1 MFNSPSIF
9 NCIINKDNFAEL
21 VTKFSEDPGSKET
34 GGLYEDF
41 LEADMVPEFSS
52 FCATEPIGKIGIVKT
67 NFGFHIIEV
76 LERASAKFP
85 LLVSVTKTFKAS
97 DETLLNKES
106 EVSSI
111 LYKLD
116 RSITKVTSSL
126 QKNTLFD
133 KIVTASKYTTR
144 SVIIEDNNPK
154 VTGLTTSIA
163 VNKILELA
171 FTEEAAI
178 GDLTSYP
185 IKDKDKYI
193 IAMISSIK
201 EKGEPMV
208 KFMDS
213 LAHAMLKLTNMIM
226 WLAPLAVF
234 SSISVVIA
242 DKGIGVLKDY
252 SKLIAMFYGGLSLLW
267 VILIGLCYIMIRKKT
282 WSLLS
287 HIKEPLMLA
296 FATASSE
303 SAYPKLLNQLDRF
316 GIKEKI
322 SSFVLP
328 LGYSFNLD
336 GSMMYMTFGSLLIAQ
351 AYGID
356 LSIGQQITMLLV
368 LMITSK
374 GIAGVPRASL
384 VVIAATVAGF
394 GIPEAGLALLLPI
407 DQFLDMGRT
416 ATNVVGNAVATV
428 AVSKMEG
435 EEINH

>member
-1 MFNSPSIF
+1 MK
-9 NCIINKDNFAEL
+9 NKL
-21 VTKFSEDPGSKET
+21 TYWIL
-34 GGLYEDF
+34 GGLVLGIAAGALVNMQFSQDRAGIDLFIKYTSLGSYIF
-41 LEADMVPEFSS
+41 LKLIKLI
-52 FCATEPIGKIGIVKT
+52 IGPLVLSTLVVGVANIGDARSVGRMGIKTIGWFVFASLTSLTLGLILVNILQPGAAFIGQVAEVK
-67 NFGFHIIEV
+67 
-76 LERASAKFP
+76 AA
-85 LLVSVTKTFKAS
+85 TFKA
-97 DETLLNKES
+97 EEFTLIHFIDQLFPENIL
-106 EVSSI
+106 VALSSHKTVLQI
-111 LYKLD
+111 VVF
-116 RSITKVTSSL
+116 SI
-126 QKNTLFD
+126 FF
-133 KIVTASKYTTR
+133 
-144 SVIIEDNNPK
+144 
-154 VTGLTTSIA
+154 GLALSG
-163 VNKILELA
+163 
-171 FTEEAAI
+171 I
-178 GDLTSYP
+178 G
-185 IKDKDKYI
+185 
-193 IAMISSIK
+193 
-201 EKGEPMV
+201 EKGEAMV
-208 KFMDS
+208 KLMDA

-226 WLAPLAVF
+226 WIAPLAVF

-242 DKGIGVLKDY
+242 DKGIGILMDY
-252 SKLIAMFYGGLSLLW
+252 SKLIAMFYGGLGILW
-267 VILIGLCYIMIRKKT
+267 VILLGFCYLMIRNKT

-356 LSIGQQITMLLV
+356 LSISQQITMLLI
-368 LMITSK
+368 LMVTSK

-384 VVIAATVAGF
+384 VVIAATISGF

-435 EEINH
+435 EVIHT

>member
-1 MFNSPSIF
+1 LG
-9 NCIINKDNFAEL
+9 L
-21 VTKFSEDPGSKET
+21 VLVNTLQPGAAFTDQVQHLSSSQIQT
-34 GGLYEDF
+34 Q
-41 LEADMVPEFSS
+41 EF
-52 FCATEPIGKIGIVKT
+52 
-67 NFGFHIIEV
+67 
-76 LERASAKFP
+76 
-85 LLVSVTKTFKAS
+85 
-97 DETLLNKES
+97 TLLHFIDQLFPENIVVALSTHKT
-106 EVSSI
+106 V
-111 LYKLD
+111 
-116 RSITKVTSSL
+116 L
-126 QKNTLFD
+126 Q
-133 KIVTASKYTTR
+133 IVVF
-144 SVIIEDNNPK
+144 SVFFGLALSA
-154 VTGLTTSIA
+154 TGE
-163 VNKILELA
+163 K
-171 FTEEAAI
+171 
-178 GDLTSYP
+178 GKP
-185 IKDKDKYI
+185 M
-193 IAMISSIK
+193 IAM
-201 EKGEPMV
+201 
-208 KFMDS
+208 MDS
-213 LAHAMLKLTNMIM
+213 LAHAMLKLTNYIM

-242 DKGIGVLKDY
+242 EKGIGILADY
-252 SKLIAMFYGGLSLLW
+252 SKLIAVFYGGLALLW
-267 VILIGLCYIMIRKKT
+267 VVLIGFCYLMIKQKT

-316 GIKEKI
+316 GVKEKI

-356 LSIGQQITMLLV
+356 LSISQQITMLLV
-368 LMITSK
+368 LMVTSK

-435 EEINH
+435 ETIHH

>member
-1 MFNSPSIF
+1 MKNKLTYWILAGLIGGIIAGAIVNNLFHNDPISLQLYIDYTKLGSYIF
-9 NCIINKDNFAEL
+9 LKLIKLIIGPLVLSTLVVGVANIGDAKSVGRMGIKTIAWFVFASLMSLTLGL
-21 VTKFSEDPGSKET
+21 VLVNTLQPGAAFTDQVQHLGSSQIQT
-34 GGLYEDF
+34 Q
-41 LEADMVPEFSS
+41 EF
-52 FCATEPIGKIGIVKT
+52 
-67 NFGFHIIEV
+67 
-76 LERASAKFP
+76 
-85 LLVSVTKTFKAS
+85 
-97 DETLLNKES
+97 TLLHFIDQLFPENIVVALSTHKT
-106 EVSSI
+106 V
-111 LYKLD
+111 
-116 RSITKVTSSL
+116 L
-126 QKNTLFD
+126 QIVVFSVFFGLALSATGD
-133 KIVTASKYTTR
+133 KGK
-144 SVIIEDNNPK
+144 PM
-154 VTGLTTSIA
+154 
-163 VNKILELA
+163 
-171 FTEEAAI
+171 
-178 GDLTSYP
+178 
-185 IKDKDKYI
+185 
-193 IAMISSIK
+193 IAM
-201 EKGEPMV
+201 
-208 KFMDS
+208 MDS
-213 LAHAMLKLTNMIM
+213 LAHAMLKLTNYIM

-242 DKGIGVLKDY
+242 EKGIGILANY
-252 SKLIAMFYGGLSLLW
+252 SKLIAVFYGGLALLW
-267 VILIGLCYIMIRKKT
+267 VVLIGFCYLMIKQKT

-336 GSMMYMTFGSLLIAQ
+336 GSMMYMTFGSILIAQ

-356 LSIGQQITMLLV
+356 LSISQQITMLLV
-368 LMITSK
+368 LMVTSK

-435 EEINH
+435 ETIHH

>member
-1 MFNSPSIF
+1 MK
-9 NCIINKDNFAEL
+9 NKL
-21 VTKFSEDPGSKET
+21 TYWIL
-34 GGLYEDF
+34 GGLILGIIVGALVNKVFSTDHEGIELYMKYTSLGSYIF
-41 LEADMVPEFSS
+41 LKSIKLI
-52 FCATEPIGKIGIVKT
+52 IGPLVLSTLVVGVANIGDAKTIGRMGVKT
-67 NFGFHIIEV
+67 IGWFIF
-76 LERASAKFP
+76 AS
-85 LLVSVTKTFKAS
+85 
-97 DETLLNKES
+97 
-106 EVSSI
+106 
-111 LYKLD
+111 
-116 RSITKVTSSL
+116 
-126 QKNTLFD
+126 
-133 KIVTASKYTTR
+133 
-144 SVIIEDNNPK
+144 
-154 VTGLTTSIA
+154 
-163 VNKILELA
+163 
-171 FTEEAAI
+171 
-178 GDLTSYP
+178 LTSLTLGLILVNFLRP
-185 IKDKDKYI
+185 GDAFINQVQGLPASGLKVEEFTLIHFIDQLFPENI
-193 IAMISSIK
+193 IVSLSSHKTVLQIVVFAIFFGLALSAIK
-201 EKGEPMV
+201 EKGEPLV
-208 KFMDS
+208 KLMDS

-242 DKGIGVLKDY
+242 DKGVGILKNY
-252 SKLIAMFYGGLSLLW
+252 SKLIAMFYGGLGLLW
-267 VILIGLCYIMIRKKT
+267 IILIGLCYLMIRRKT
-282 WSLLS
+282 WTLLS

-356 LSIGQQITMLLV
+356 LSLGQQITMLLI

-435 EEINH
+435 EEISH

>member
-1 MFNSPSIF
+1 MKNKLTYWILGGLILGIIAGALVNKVFSIDREGIELYIKYTSLGSYIFLKLIKLIIGPLVLSTLVVGVANIGDAKTVGRMGVKTIGWFIFASLTSLTLGLILVNFLRPGDAFINQVQGLPASGLKVEEFTLIHFIDQLFPENIIVSLSSHKTVLQIVVFSIF
-9 NCIINKDNFAEL
+9 F
-21 VTKFSEDPGSKET
+21 
-34 GGLYEDF
+34 GLA
-41 LEADMVPEFSS
+41 L
-52 FCATEPIGKIGIVKT
+52 
-67 NFGFHIIEV
+67 
-76 LERASAKFP
+76 SA
-85 LLVSVTKTFKAS
+85 
-97 DETLLNKES
+97 
-106 EVSSI
+106 
-111 LYKLD
+111 
-116 RSITKVTSSL
+116 
-126 QKNTLFD
+126 
-133 KIVTASKYTTR
+133 
-144 SVIIEDNNPK
+144 
-154 VTGLTTSIA
+154 
-163 VNKILELA
+163 
-171 FTEEAAI
+171 
-178 GDLTSYP
+178 
-185 IKDKDKYI
+185 
-193 IAMISSIK
+193 IK
-201 EKGEPMV
+201 EKGEPLV
-208 KFMDS
+208 KLMDS

-242 DKGIGVLKDY
+242 DKGVGILKDY
-252 SKLIAMFYGGLSLLW
+252 SKLIAMFYGGLGLLW
-267 VILIGLCYIMIRKKT
+267 IILIGLCYIMIRRKT
-282 WSLLS
+282 WTLLS

-356 LSIGQQITMLLV
+356 LSLGQQITMLLI

-435 EEINH
+435 EDITH

>member
-1 MFNSPSIF
+1 MKNKLTYWILGGLILGIIAGALVNKVFSIDREGIELYMKYTSLGSYIFLKLIKLIIGPLVLSTLVVGVANIGDAKTVGRMGVKTIGWFIFASLTSLTLGLILVNFLRPGDAFINQVQGLPASGLKVEEFTLIHFIDQLFPENIIVSLSSHKTVLQIVVFSIF
-9 NCIINKDNFAEL
+9 F
-21 VTKFSEDPGSKET
+21 
-34 GGLYEDF
+34 GLA
-41 LEADMVPEFSS
+41 L
-52 FCATEPIGKIGIVKT
+52 
-67 NFGFHIIEV
+67 
-76 LERASAKFP
+76 SA
-85 LLVSVTKTFKAS
+85 
-97 DETLLNKES
+97 
-106 EVSSI
+106 
-111 LYKLD
+111 
-116 RSITKVTSSL
+116 
-126 QKNTLFD
+126 
-133 KIVTASKYTTR
+133 
-144 SVIIEDNNPK
+144 
-154 VTGLTTSIA
+154 
-163 VNKILELA
+163 
-171 FTEEAAI
+171 
-178 GDLTSYP
+178 
-185 IKDKDKYI
+185 
-193 IAMISSIK
+193 IK
-201 EKGEPMV
+201 EKGEPLV
-208 KFMDS
+208 KLMDS

-242 DKGIGVLKDY
+242 DKGVGILKDY
-252 SKLIAMFYGGLSLLW
+252 SKLIAMFYGGLGLLW
-267 VILIGLCYIMIRKKT
+267 VILIGLCYIMIRRKT
-282 WSLLS
+282 WTLLS

-356 LSIGQQITMLLV
+356 LSLGQQITMLLI

-435 EEINH
+435 EDITH

>member
-1 MFNSPSIF
+1 MKNKLTYWILGGLILGIIAGALVNKVFSIDREGIELYMKYTSLGSYIFLKLIKLIIGPLVLSTLVVGVANIGDAKTVGRMGVKTIGWFIFASLTSLTLGLILVNFLRPGDAFINQVQGLPASGLKVEEFTLIHFIDQLFPENIIVSLSSHKTVLQIVVFSIF
-9 NCIINKDNFAEL
+9 F
-21 VTKFSEDPGSKET
+21 
-34 GGLYEDF
+34 GLA
-41 LEADMVPEFSS
+41 L
-52 FCATEPIGKIGIVKT
+52 
-67 NFGFHIIEV
+67 
-76 LERASAKFP
+76 SA
-85 LLVSVTKTFKAS
+85 
-97 DETLLNKES
+97 
-106 EVSSI
+106 
-111 LYKLD
+111 
-116 RSITKVTSSL
+116 
-126 QKNTLFD
+126 
-133 KIVTASKYTTR
+133 
-144 SVIIEDNNPK
+144 
-154 VTGLTTSIA
+154 
-163 VNKILELA
+163 
-171 FTEEAAI
+171 
-178 GDLTSYP
+178 
-185 IKDKDKYI
+185 
-193 IAMISSIK
+193 IK
-201 EKGEPMV
+201 EKGEPLV
-208 KFMDS
+208 KLMDS

-242 DKGIGVLKDY
+242 DKGIGILKEY
-252 SKLIAMFYGGLSLLW
+252 SKLIAMFYGGLGLLW
-267 VILIGLCYIMIRKKT
+267 IILIGLCYIMIRRKT
-282 WSLLS
+282 WTLLS

-356 LSIGQQITMLLV
+356 LSLGQQITMLLI

-435 EEINH
+435 EDITH

>member
-1 MFNSPSIF
+1 MKNKLTYWILAGLIGG
-9 NCIINKDNFAEL
+9 IIAGAIVNHLFHN
-21 VTKFSEDPGSKET
+21 DP
-34 GGLYEDF
+34 
-41 LEADMVPEFSS
+41 
-52 FCATEPIGKIGIVKT
+52 
-67 NFGFHIIEV
+67 
-76 LERASAKFP
+76 
-85 LLVSVTKTFKAS
+85 
-97 DETLLNKES
+97 
-106 EVSSI
+106 
-111 LYKLD
+111 
-116 RSITKVTSSL
+116 SSL
-126 QKNTLFD
+126 QLYIDNTKLGSYVFLKLIKLIIGPLVLSTLVVGVANIGDAKSVGRMGVKTIAWFVFASLMSLTLGLVLVNTLQPG
-133 KIVTASKYTTR
+133 A
-144 SVIIEDNNPK
+144 
-154 VTGLTTSIA
+154 
-163 VNKILELA
+163 A
-171 FTEEAAI
+171 FTDQVQHLSSSQIQTQEFTLLHFIDQLFPENIVVALSTHKTVLQIVVFSVFFGLALSAT
-178 GDLTSYP
+178 GEKGKP
-185 IKDKDKYI
+185 M
-193 IAMISSIK
+193 IAM
-201 EKGEPMV
+201 
-208 KFMDS
+208 MDS
-213 LAHAMLKLTNMIM
+213 LAHAMLKLTNYIM

-242 DKGIGVLKDY
+242 EKGIGIWADY
-252 SKLIAMFYGGLSLLW
+252 SKLIAVFYGGLALLW
-267 VILIGLCYIMIRKKT
+267 VVLIGFCYLMIKQKT

-316 GIKEKI
+316 GVKEKI

-356 LSIGQQITMLLV
+356 LSISQQITMLLV
-368 LMITSK
+368 LMVTSK

-435 EEINH
+435 ETIHH

>member
-1 MFNSPSIF
+1 MKNKLTYWILGGLVLGIIVGTIVNTVFEIDREGIEIYTKYTSLGSYIFLKLIKLIIGPLVLSTLVVGVANIGDAKTVGRMGVKTIGWFIFASLTSLTLGLILVNFLRPGDAFVNQVQGLAASGLKIEEFTLLRFVDQLFPENIIVSLSSHKTVLQIVVFSIF
-9 NCIINKDNFAEL
+9 F
-21 VTKFSEDPGSKET
+21 
-34 GGLYEDF
+34 GLA
-41 LEADMVPEFSS
+41 L
-52 FCATEPIGKIGIVKT
+52 
-67 NFGFHIIEV
+67 
-76 LERASAKFP
+76 SA
-85 LLVSVTKTFKAS
+85 
-97 DETLLNKES
+97 
-106 EVSSI
+106 
-111 LYKLD
+111 
-116 RSITKVTSSL
+116 
-126 QKNTLFD
+126 
-133 KIVTASKYTTR
+133 
-144 SVIIEDNNPK
+144 
-154 VTGLTTSIA
+154 
-163 VNKILELA
+163 
-171 FTEEAAI
+171 
-178 GDLTSYP
+178 
-185 IKDKDKYI
+185 
-193 IAMISSIK
+193 IK
-201 EKGEPMV
+201 EKGEPLV

-267 VILIGLCYIMIRKKT
+267 VILIGLCYLMIRKKT

-435 EEINH
+435 EEISH

>member
-1 MFNSPSIF
+1 MKNKLTYWILAGLIGG
-9 NCIINKDNFAEL
+9 IIAGAIVNQLFHN
-21 VTKFSEDPGSKET
+21 DP
-34 GGLYEDF
+34 
-41 LEADMVPEFSS
+41 
-52 FCATEPIGKIGIVKT
+52 
-67 NFGFHIIEV
+67 
-76 LERASAKFP
+76 
-85 LLVSVTKTFKAS
+85 
-97 DETLLNKES
+97 
-106 EVSSI
+106 
-111 LYKLD
+111 
-116 RSITKVTSSL
+116 SSL
-126 QKNTLFD
+126 QLYIDNTKLGSYVFLKLIKLIIGPLVLSTLVVGVANIGDAKSVGRMGVKTIAWFVFASLMSLTLGLVLVNTLQPGAAFANQVQHLGNSQIQTQEFTLLHFID
-133 KIVTASKYTTR
+133 QLFPENIVVALSTHKTVLQIVVF
-144 SVIIEDNNPK
+144 SVFFGLALSAIE
-154 VTGLTTSIA
+154 
-163 VNKILELA
+163 
-171 FTEEAAI
+171 
-178 GDLTSYP
+178 
-185 IKDKDKYI
+185 
-193 IAMISSIK
+193 
-201 EKGEPMV
+201 EKGKPMIAL
-208 KFMDS
+208 MNS
-213 LAHAMLKLTNMIM
+213 LAHAMLKLTNYIM

-242 DKGIGVLKDY
+242 EKGIGILADY
-252 SKLIAMFYGGLSLLW
+252 SKLIAVFYGGLALLW
-267 VILIGLCYIMIRKKT
+267 IVLIGFCYVMIKQKT

-356 LSIGQQITMLLV
+356 LSISQQITMLLV
-368 LMITSK
+368 LMVTSK

-435 EEINH
+435 ETIHH

>member
-1 MFNSPSIF
+1 MKNKLTYWILGGLALGIIVGTIVNTVFEIDREGIEIYTKYTSLGSYIFLKLIKLIIGPLVLSTLVVGVANIGDAKTVGRMGVKTIGWFIFASLTSLTLGLILVNFLRPGDAFVNQVQGLAASGLKIEEFTLLHFVDQLFPENIIVSLSSHKTVLQIVVFSIF
-9 NCIINKDNFAEL
+9 F
-21 VTKFSEDPGSKET
+21 
-34 GGLYEDF
+34 GLA
-41 LEADMVPEFSS
+41 L
-52 FCATEPIGKIGIVKT
+52 
-67 NFGFHIIEV
+67 
-76 LERASAKFP
+76 SA
-85 LLVSVTKTFKAS
+85 
-97 DETLLNKES
+97 
-106 EVSSI
+106 
-111 LYKLD
+111 
-116 RSITKVTSSL
+116 
-126 QKNTLFD
+126 
-133 KIVTASKYTTR
+133 
-144 SVIIEDNNPK
+144 
-154 VTGLTTSIA
+154 
-163 VNKILELA
+163 
-171 FTEEAAI
+171 
-178 GDLTSYP
+178 
-185 IKDKDKYI
+185 
-193 IAMISSIK
+193 IK
-201 EKGEPMV
+201 EKGEPLV

-267 VILIGLCYIMIRKKT
+267 VILIGLCYLMIRKKT

-435 EEINH
+435 EEISH

>member
-1 MFNSPSIF
+1 MK
-9 NCIINKDNFAEL
+9 NKL
-21 VTKFSEDPGSKET
+21 TYWIL
-34 GGLYEDF
+34 GGLVLGIAAGALVNMQFSQDRAGIDLFVKYTSLGSYIF
-41 LEADMVPEFSS
+41 LKLIKLI
-52 FCATEPIGKIGIVKT
+52 IGPLVLSTLVVGVANIGDARSVGRLGVKT
-67 NFGFHIIEV
+67 IGWFVFASLTSLTLGLILVNILQPGAAFIGQVAEV
-76 LERASAKFP
+76 KA
-85 LLVSVTKTFKAS
+85 VTFKA
-97 DETLLNKES
+97 EEFTLIHFIDQLFPENIL
-106 EVSSI
+106 VALSSHKTVLQI
-111 LYKLD
+111 VVF
-116 RSITKVTSSL
+116 SI
-126 QKNTLFD
+126 FF
-133 KIVTASKYTTR
+133 
-144 SVIIEDNNPK
+144 
-154 VTGLTTSIA
+154 GLALSG
-163 VNKILELA
+163 
-171 FTEEAAI
+171 I
-178 GDLTSYP
+178 G
-185 IKDKDKYI
+185 
-193 IAMISSIK
+193 
-201 EKGEPMV
+201 EKGVAMV
-208 KFMDS
+208 KLMDA

-226 WLAPLAVF
+226 WIAPLAVF

-242 DKGIGVLKDY
+242 DKGIGILMEY
-252 SKLIAMFYGGLSLLW
+252 SKLIAMFYGGLGILW
-267 VILIGLCYIMIRKKT
+267 VFLLGFCYLMIRNKT

-356 LSIGQQITMLLV
+356 LSMSQQITMLLI
-368 LMITSK
+368 LMVTSK

-384 VVIAATVAGF
+384 VVIAATISGF

-435 EEINH
+435 EVIHT

>member
-1 MFNSPSIF
+1 MK
-9 NCIINKDNFAEL
+9 NKL
-21 VTKFSEDPGSKET
+21 TYWIL
-34 GGLYEDF
+34 GGLILGIIAGALVNKVFVGDKESIALFVEYTSLGNHIF
-41 LEADMVPEFSS
+41 LRLIKLIIAPLVLSTLVVGV
-52 FCATEPIGKIGIVKT
+52 AGIGDAKTIGRMGVKT
-67 NFGFHIIEV
+67 IGWFVFASLMSLTLGLILVNI
-76 LERASAKFP
+76 LEPGLAFASQIKPDATVGLKGEEF
-85 LLVSVTKTFKAS
+85 
-97 DETLLNKES
+97 TLLHFLDQLFPENII
-106 EVSSI
+106 VALSSH
-111 LYKLD
+111 K
-116 RSITKVTSSL
+116 TVL
-126 QKNTLFD
+126 Q
-133 KIVTASKYTTR
+133 IVIF
-144 SVIIEDNNPK
+144 SVFF
-154 VTGLTTSIA
+154 GLALSG
-163 VNKILELA
+163 
-171 FTEEAAI
+171 I
-178 GDLTSYP
+178 G
-185 IKDKDKYI
+185 
-193 IAMISSIK
+193 
-201 EKGEPMV
+201 EKGEPMI
-208 KFMDS
+208 KLMDS
-213 LAHAMLKLTNMIM
+213 LAHAMLKLTNIIM

-242 DKGIGVLKDY
+242 KEGLGVLEKY
-252 SKLIAMFYGGLSLLW
+252 SKLILMFYGGLALLW
-267 VILIGLCYIMIRKKT
+267 VVLLGFGFAFIKNKI

-322 SSFVLP
+322 TSFVLP

-336 GSMMYMTFGSLLIAQ
+336 GSMMYMTFGSMLIAQ
-351 AYGID
+351 AYGVHLE
-356 LSIGQQITMLLV
+356 LSQQITMLLV

-435 EEINH
+435 EEIHH

>member
-1 MFNSPSIF
+1 MKNKLTYWILGGLILGIAIGAIVNKVFVNDREGIELFMKYTSLGSYIFLKLIKLIIGPLVLSTLVVGVANIGDAKTVGRMGIKTIGWFIFASLTSLTLGLILVNFLRPGEAFINQVQGLPASGLKVEEFTLIHFIDQLFPENIIVSLSSHKTVLQIVVFSIF
-9 NCIINKDNFAEL
+9 F
-21 VTKFSEDPGSKET
+21 
-34 GGLYEDF
+34 GLA
-41 LEADMVPEFSS
+41 L
-52 FCATEPIGKIGIVKT
+52 
-67 NFGFHIIEV
+67 
-76 LERASAKFP
+76 SA
-85 LLVSVTKTFKAS
+85 
-97 DETLLNKES
+97 
-106 EVSSI
+106 
-111 LYKLD
+111 
-116 RSITKVTSSL
+116 
-126 QKNTLFD
+126 
-133 KIVTASKYTTR
+133 
-144 SVIIEDNNPK
+144 
-154 VTGLTTSIA
+154 
-163 VNKILELA
+163 
-171 FTEEAAI
+171 
-178 GDLTSYP
+178 
-185 IKDKDKYI
+185 
-193 IAMISSIK
+193 IK
-201 EKGEPMV
+201 EKGEPLI
-208 KFMDS
+208 KLMDS

-234 SSISVVIA
+234 SSIAVVIA
-242 DKGIGVLKDY
+242 DKGVGILKDY
-252 SKLIAMFYGGLSLLW
+252 SKLIAMFYGGLGLLW
-267 VILIGLCYIMIRKKT
+267 IILIGLCYLMIRKKT
-282 WSLLS
+282 WTLLS

-356 LSIGQQITMLLV
+356 LSIGQQITMLLI
-368 LMITSK
+368 LMVTSK

-435 EEINH
+435 EEISH